1 MITEHINAQ
10 SGLAYH
16 WGCFLATQAN
26 GLVQQL
32 GHLLVVCMVLS
43 TRPAGHKAIVLQ
55 LGHVLA
61 GEPLRHT
68 HSQSQAQ
75 TQPGPPSQGFDDS
88 PAQRLTVSQRVM

>member
-1 MITEHINAQ
+1 MMTEHIDAQ
-10 SGLAYH
+10 SGSTYH

-61 GEPLRHT
+61 GEPLWHT
-68 HSQSQAQ
+68 YH
-75 TQPGPPSQGFDDS
+75 
-88 PAQRLTVSQRVM
+88 VSSSKPI